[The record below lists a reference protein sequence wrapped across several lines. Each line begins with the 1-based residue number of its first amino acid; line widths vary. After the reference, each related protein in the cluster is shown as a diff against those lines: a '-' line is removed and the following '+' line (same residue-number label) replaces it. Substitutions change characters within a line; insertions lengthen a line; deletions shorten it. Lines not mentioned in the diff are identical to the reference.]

1 MTSTETTPAGAVCG
15 AYAFGWAYWQRAAH
29 DRRRTAA
36 RQAAVEAVLTAAGGV
51 AFAAVTYAWTVLL
64 FALEVP

>member
-1 MTSTETTPAGAVCG
+1 MTSAKQSSAPFG
-15 AYAFGWAYWQRAAH
+15 AYSFGWAYWQADA
-29 DRRRTAA
+29 DRRRGFTRADA
-36 RQAAVEAVLTAAGGV
+36 LEAVKIALGGV